1 HEFKLKH
8 KKMKTTFKQYISYV
22 RLAVAMLCGA
32 LLLFGCSKSN
42 DGPDKETE
50 YRTDVYVAGYE
61 YNGNEYVAKYWVNG
75 QAVDLSDGARE
86 ALASAIFVE
95 NGDVYVAGYEYN
107 GSTNVAKYWKNGQG
121 INLTNG
127 HNEAEANAI
136 VVVNSDIY
144 VAGYEHNGSKYI

>member
-1 HEFKLKH
+1 
-8 KKMKTTFKQYISYV
+8 MTTTIRLSYL
-22 RLAVAMLCGA
+22 RLAGVVLCST
-32 LLLFGCSKSN
+32 LLLFGCSKGN

-121 INLTNG
+121 VDLTDGSHEASALSIFIAKTAIN
-127 HNEAEANAI
+127 
-136 VVVNSDIY
+136 
-144 VAGYEHNGSKYI
+144 